1 MFETPILI
9 SSLLLLFGETQLEY
23 FKVERNN

>member
-9 SSLLLLFGETQLEY
+9 SSLLILFGETQLEY
-23 FKVERNN
+23 CKVERNN